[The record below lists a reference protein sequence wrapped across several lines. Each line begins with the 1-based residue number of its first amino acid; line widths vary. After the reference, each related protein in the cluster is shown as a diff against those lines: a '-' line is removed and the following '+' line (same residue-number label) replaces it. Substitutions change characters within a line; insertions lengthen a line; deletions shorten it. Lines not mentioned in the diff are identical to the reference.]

1 MDKSSHEVHSLASFS
16 FKIAICC
23 IAMHGSGDQPSF
35 PSAAPLEPFNPLP
48 LAPLAPLPPL
58 LDPLAL
64 LATLALPALPIAGSG
79 GLSAFGTGNVR
90 IFLSS
95 SSSVL
100 YVVPRVQNA

>member
-1 MDKSSHEVHSLASFS
+1 MNHSLASFS

-23 IAMHGSGDQPSF
+23 IAMHGSGDQPSL
-35 PSAAPLEPFNPLP
+35 PSTALLDPFVPLP
-48 LAPLAPLPPL
+48 LAPLPPLPPL

-79 GLSAFGTGNVR
+79 GLNAFGTGNVR
-90 IFLSS
+90 IFRSS

>member
-1 MDKSSHEVHSLASFS
+1 
-16 FKIAICC
+16 
-23 IAMHGSGDQPSF
+23 MHGSGDQPSF
-35 PSAAPLEPFNPLP
+35 PSTALVEPFNPLP

-58 LDPLAL
+58 APLLDPLDPLAL

-79 GLSAFGTGNVR
+79 GLNAFGTGNVR
-90 IFLSS
+90 IFRSS